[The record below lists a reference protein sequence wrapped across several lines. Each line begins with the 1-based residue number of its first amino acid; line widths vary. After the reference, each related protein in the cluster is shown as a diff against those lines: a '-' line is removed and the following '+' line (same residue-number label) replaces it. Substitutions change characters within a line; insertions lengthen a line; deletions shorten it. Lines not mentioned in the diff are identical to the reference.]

1 MCHKGTLRGTGGP
14 IALAL
19 VSVLAS
25 YAQSA
30 PDWRKIG
37 SPALDLMLASPATGP
52 VERVWYSPGGSVLY
66 ARTASGRTFQTA
78 DFASWS
84 AVTGPLEPPAAPLA
98 VSAAR
103 LPEAGARV
111 VPAAFEMYAFSHHL
125 WRSADGGASWENL
138 TAYKSQ
144 SVVGEGLHSLAI
156 SPVNPDELAV
166 ANDYGV
172 WRSLDGGMSWTGL
185 NQELP
190 NLTVDRILS
199 TPAGRVG
206 MRIQAGPLGELELPL
221 GGSVWRPVAA
231 SAEVQREAALE
242 AQYGTLVGAQVSAV
256 AGTGDTVYIGSEDG
270 RIWVS
275 VDGGRSFRQT
285 PLPMGTSGKVERI
298 FADSSEPR
306 VALAALSGAGSHIL
320 RTTNTGTFWDPLD
333 GNLPDAPARGVTA
346 ERASGAIYLATDKGV
361 FYAQADLENP
371 SVAPVAWTALTE
383 NLPDAPATDT
393 RLDPAG
399 VQLYVALDGYGVFA
413 AAAPHRAR
421 SLKIVNAADSST
433 RPAAPG
439 SLLSV
444 VGARVSAARGADLDF
459 PVLAVLGGD
468 SQIQVPFEA
477 AGPSV
482 ALALTTS
489 NGTVTRGIAVQPVSP
504 AILLGRDGL
513 PTIYDADSGEPI
525 DLRNAAHSGSR
536 IQVMA
541 TGLGRVQPDW
551 PSGLAAPLE
560 NPPAVMAAVGVL
572 LDGNPLR
579 VTRAV
584 LAPGYVGFY
593 IVEAELPA
601 INNTGPSELYI
612 SAAGQASNRVQINLE
627 P

>member
-1 MCHKGTLRGTGGP
+1 M
-14 IALAL
+14 
-19 VSVLAS
+19 VSVLVS
-25 YAQSA
+25 YSQGV

-37 SPALDLMLASPATGP
+37 GPAFDVMLASPASGP
-52 VERVWYSPGGSVLY
+52 VERVWYSAGGALLY

-78 DFASWS
+78 DFENWS
-84 AVTGPLEPPAAPLA
+84 AVAGPLDPPPLPLA
-98 VSAAR
+98 VSTPR

-111 VPAAFEMYAFSHHL
+111 VPSALQMYAFARNL
-125 WRSADGGASWENL
+125 WRSSDGGSTWENL
-138 TAYKSQ
+138 TAYQSQ
-144 SVVGEGLHSLAI
+144 SVVGDGLHSLAI
-156 SPVNPDELAV
+156 SPVNPDELVV

-185 NQELP
+185 NQSLP
-190 NLTVDRILS
+190 NLPVNRILS

-206 MRIQAGPLGELELPL
+206 TRIQAGPLGVLELPP
-221 GGSVWRPVAA
+221 GGSVWRPAA
-231 SAEVQREAALE
+231 AAEVQSEAVLKS
-242 AQYGTLVGAQVSAV
+242 QYTALVGAPVSAV
-256 AGTGDTVYIGSEDG
+256 ASAGDTVYIGSDDG

-275 VDGGRSFRQT
+275 IDGGRSFRQS
-285 PLPMGTSGKVERI
+285 PLPDGTSGKVERI
-298 FADSSEPR
+298 FADSTEPR
-306 VALAALSGAGSHIL
+306 VALAALSGAGAHIL

-346 ERASGAIYLATDKGV
+346 ERAAGAIYLATDKGV

-371 SVAPVAWTALTE
+371 SAGPVVWTALTE
-383 NLPDAPATDT
+383 NLPAAPATDA

-399 VQLYVALDGYGVFA
+399 VQLYIALDGYGVFA

-421 SLKIVNAADSST
+421 TLKIVNAADFST

-444 VGARVSAARGADLDF
+444 VGARVSQARGGNLDF

-477 AGPSV
+477 VGPNV
-482 ALALTTS
+482 ALALTTAA
-489 NGTVTRGIAVQPVSP
+489 GTITQGISVQPVSP
-504 AILLGRDGL
+504 AILVGRDGL
-513 PTIYDADSGEPI
+513 PTVYDADSGEPI
-525 DLRNAAHSGSR
+525 DLRNAARSGGR
-536 IQVMA
+536 IQIMA

-560 NPPAVMAAVGVL
+560 NPPAVAAAIGVF
-572 LDGNPLR
+572 LDGDPLR

-601 INNTGPSELYI
+601 INNAGPSELYI